1 MSLHTILVVNNAPGC
16 NTQIEQQITVT
27 GCTTYIVRLASN
39 SNALGP
45 FSIYVDNV
53 LYGSGYS
60 RTDMFNGVVVNLECA
75 TPTPTPSPSNT
86 NGPTP
91 TPTQTPT
98 ATSLIPNQIIV
109 NGYYFSGSIGA
120 GYSAVANYVTDVA
133 VNVNFQ
139 SILQT
144 TTGSPVTQNV
154 TVTIGVGEISGF
166 TQTFIQGL
174 YVDLTQQAS
183 LTGFTATPDGGTIYN
198 FSANTGTTV
207 FDVTPT
213 PTPSITPSPT
223 QTPSVTPTQTTTP
236 TNTQT
241 STPTPTVT
249 QTPTQSATPGL
260 TPTQTSTVTPSETP
274 TNTPTTT
281 QTQTTTPTPSVT
293 PSQTPTNTPTT
304 TQTPSQ
310 TASQTP
316 TPTPTLS
323 PGATPYATSTPTPT
337 TTPTLTPT
345 NTASQ
350 TPTQTPTPTT
360 TPTTTP
366 SETPT
371 LTPTQTPSQ
380 TPTNTPTTS
389 QTPTNTA
396 TPSETPTQTPTP
408 TPTLS
413 PGATPNETSTP
424 TPTPSITPSES
435 PTQTP
440 SVTPSVTPTLTPS
453 NTASQTPTQTPT
465 QTETPTQT
473 PTNTPSLTPTQ
484 TPSQTASE
492 TPTPTPSFTPT
503 ATNVPLLSAY
513 LFIEPTSIIS
523 NMAGWMNS
531 QSTPGVFR
539 GFSAGAVLSTNPT
552 TFNTQMNNYIQYS
565 GWGGNAPAIGT
576 GITSNVSGGN
586 DAYGNPITAYLFQT
600 YKVPAGTAVGNAWY
614 TWIIPTGSTN
624 GQKVTQIG
632 FNNAGNPNSLTVAN
646 MSSSIYNLTVTTTG
660 STLPVGVYRV
670 YTTYTNST
678 MRMDGTLN
686 DIYFKGNTLG

>member
-60 RTDMFNGVVVNLECA
+60 RTDMFNGVVVTLECV
-75 TPTPTPSPSNT
+75 TPTPTPSPT
-86 NGPTP
+86 GIIGTTPTTTP
-91 TPTQTPT
+91 TPTHTPT
-98 ATSLIPNQIIV
+98 ASGYIPNPIVV
-109 NGYYFSGSIGA
+109 NGYFFSGSIGA
-120 GYSAVANYVTDVA
+120 GYSAVATYVSDVS
-133 VNVNFQ
+133 VSVQFQ

-144 TTGSPVTQNV
+144 TTGSPITQDV
-154 TVTIGVGEISGF
+154 VVTINSGNISGF
-166 TQTFIQGL
+166 TQTFISGL

-183 LTGFTATPDGGTIYN
+183 LTGFTATPDGSTVYN

-223 QTPSVTPTQTTTP
+223 PSTTNTPTPTQTG
-236 TNTQT
+236 T
-241 STPTPTVT
+241 S
-249 QTPTQSATPGL
+249 G
-260 TPTQTSTVTPSETP
+260 VTP
-274 TNTPTTT
+274 
-281 QTQTTTPTPSVT
+281 TPTPSVT
-293 PSQTPTNTPTT
+293 PSLTPTNTPTV

-337 TTPTLTPT
+337 TTPTLTPS

-360 TPTTTP
+360 TPSVTP
-366 SETPT
+366 TETPT
-371 LTPTQTPSQ
+371 LTPTQSPSQ

-389 QTPTNTA
+389 VSPTNTA
-396 TPSETPTQTPTP
+396 TPSQTPTNTQTPTP
-408 TPTLS
+408 SLS
-413 PGATPNETSTP
+413 PGATPNSTPTTTP
-424 TPTPSITPSES
+424 TPTVTSSET

-465 QTETPTQT
+465 QTETPTET

-492 TPTPTPSFTPT
+492 TPTPTPTFTPT

-513 LFIEPTSIIS
+513 LFIEPQSIQS
-523 NMAGWMNS
+523 QMVGWMNS
-531 QSTPGVFR
+531 VGTPSLFR
-539 GFSAGAVLSTNPT
+539 GFNVGLALSTNPVT
-552 TFNTQMNNYIQYS
+552 YNTQMNNYIQYS

-600 YKVPAGTAVGNAWY
+600 YKVSAGTEIGNAWF

-624 GQKVTQIG
+624 GQKLTQIG
-632 FNNAGNPNSLTVAN
+632 FNNAGNPNALTVAN
-646 MSSSIYNLTVTTTG
+646 MQSSIYNLTVTTTG
-660 STLPVGVYRV
+660 STLPIGVYRV
-670 YTTYTNST
+670 YTTFLNST
-678 MRMDGTLN
+678 MRFDGTNN
-686 DIYFKGNTLG
+686 DIYFKGVTLTP